1 MSTMKLAFNDFVN
14 KMSNLT
20 TCENLTQK
28 FNGLQ
33 VNLDIHCKKK
43 KSFVN
48 NNKKKLPFNW
58 SFRTV
63 NNKIIISYKVSK
75 NNQPELGIN

>member
-1 MSTMKLAFNDFVN
+1 MKLAFNDFVN

-20 TCENLTQK
+20 ACENLTQK

-43 KSFVN
+43 KN
-48 NNKKKLPFNW
+48 L
-58 SFRTV
+58 
-63 NNKIIISYKVSK
+63 
-75 NNQPELGIN
+75 L